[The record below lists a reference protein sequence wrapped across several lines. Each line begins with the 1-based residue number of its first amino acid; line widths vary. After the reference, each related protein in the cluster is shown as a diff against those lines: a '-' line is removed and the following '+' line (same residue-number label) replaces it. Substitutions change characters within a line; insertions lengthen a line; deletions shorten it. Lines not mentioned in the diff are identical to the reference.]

1 MPKTTKIPHE
11 GPRPS
16 PIGGQTRIHR
26 PQRASPLRVRNGSG
40 SKPGHGWF
48 ASSPVAGESRN
59 GNHAHAPL
67 RVFHSFDSVH
77 TDPVYRFTL
86 IFAVLLTSGVFTS
99 LAARA
104 DDDRFTL
111 RLGAIQVEGNAHID
125 ASGNSAGSAYSYSSE
140 RLDFGKQT
148 VPRVDG
154 TFRLSKRNRLLFNY
168 FTYRNG
174 NRYILEDDF
183 PVDAELLPAGTAARI
198 RAAFDLEL
206 PSGCS
211 CSDLAAED

>member
-1 MPKTTKIPHE
+1 M
-11 GPRPS
+11 
-16 PIGGQTRIHR
+16 
-26 PQRASPLRVRNGSG
+26 
-40 SKPGHGWF
+40 
-48 ASSPVAGESRN
+48 
-59 GNHAHAPL
+59 
-67 RVFHSFDSVH
+67 
-77 TDPVYRFTL
+77 
-86 IFAVLLTSGVFTS
+86 LLTSGVFTS